1 MRKLDN
7 FFSQDCSLDDI
18 YHTIGVLSVNN
29 ANLAMGEGHGKGA
42 GLYVTYSRV
51 NHGCA
56 CNTKTLKYKDNR

>member
-1 MRKLDN
+1 MEE
-7 FFSQDCSLDDI
+7 I

-29 ANLAMGEGHGKGA
+29 ANLAMDDDRGKGA

-51 NHGCA
+51 NHGCS